1 MTMEDTK
8 TPDLFAPDGGDEAAP
23 IEEHASHAYLGY
35 AVSTVKSRALPEVA
49 DGLKPV
55 QRRILYAM
63 GEANA
68 AGFAKCA
75 RYVGEVLG
83 KYHPH
88 GDSSTYEALVHLAQ
102 PFSMRYPLIDGQ
114 GNFGSRD
121 GDAPAA
127 YRYTEA
133 RLSRFSELVLSEIRE
148 GTVDFIRNYDGKFE
162 EPVLLPARLPFG
174 LLNGSFGIPVG
185 FSTRIPS
192 HNLKEVAAAA
202 AHVIRHPRAKLEDV
216 LERTPGPDFPGGGQL
231 ISPPEEIRQAYETG
245 RGSLVLRCKWET
257 EQLAR
262 GQWRIVV
269 TELPH
274 GVSVRQV
281 VEEIE
286 GLANPRPGLGK
297 KELTQEQKRL
307 KQFILDQVEAVRDE
321 SDRKSKLRLVI
332 EPRSSRQNPD
342 EMMAALLVHT
352 ALETRYAVNLTWLG
366 LDGLPETKG
375 IVEVLREWGE
385 FRVAT
390 VRRRTQFRL
399 DRCKERLHIVEGRLK
414 AYAKIDE
421 IIKLIRAS
429 EDQAEAKQKLKERFK
444 FTERQAEDIVNLRLG
459 QLTRL
464 DGAKLNEE
472 CKALEVERKGLKL
485 LLGDDKE
492 LKKLVISELHED
504 AKKYGDDRR
513 TLIKTA
519 ERAQLEV
526 SVLEEPV
533 TVILSQ
539 KGWIRARSG
548 HGADLSTLT
557 FKDGDALLQTLECKT
572 TDPVIVLA
580 ASGKTFTVDAA
591 ALPSGRGDGAPVNTL
606 VNSSSD
612 DIVWMA
618 SGAPGQPLLM
628 SSSAGLGFVCKLG
641 DLVTKTRQGK
651 DFMKVDEGAQARP
664 PVKFPEGKFVA
675 ALFSDSRL
683 LVFPLDEVPGRPNG
697 GGGGQLLSLPEG
709 ISLVSL
715 AVTDGKSLVVSGIKR
730 KNRAVATPDQKQLAE
745 HIGRRAQRGRLA
757 DVGFRPDR
765 VGEEMRLLI
774 PALFFLSSCA
784 TAPAGGLGR
793 IE

>member
-1 MTMEDTK
+1 MDDTQ
-8 TPDLFAPDGGDEAAP
+8 TLDLFAPDGGDDAAP
-23 IEEHASHAYLGY
+23 IEQHASQAYLGY
-35 AVSTVKSRALPEVA
+35 AVSTVKSRALPEIA

-63 GEANA
+63 GDTPGGAQS
-68 AGFAKCA
+68 FSKCA

-121 GDAPAA
+121 GDAAAA

-133 RLSRFSELVLSEIRE
+133 RLSRYAELLLSEIAE
-148 GTVDFIRNYDGKFE
+148 GTVDFARNYDGKFE

-216 LERTPGPDFPGGGQL
+216 LEHLPGPDFPGGGQI

-245 RGSLVLRCKWET
+245 RGSLLVRCKWER

-269 TELPH
+269 SELPQ
-274 GVSVRQV
+274 GVSVKQV
-281 VEEIE
+281 MEEIE
-286 GLANPRPGLGK
+286 GLANPRPGLGR
-297 KELTQEQKRL
+297 KEVTQEQKRL
-307 KQFILDQVEAVRDE
+307 KQFILDQVEGVRDE

-332 EPRSSRQNPD
+332 EPRSSRINPE
-342 EMMAALLVHT
+342 EMIAALLVHT
-352 ALETRYAVNLTWLG
+352 SMETRYAVNLTWLG

-385 FRVAT
+385 FRAAT

-399 DRCKERLHIVEGRLK
+399 DRVEERLEIVDGRLA
-414 AYAKIDE
+414 AYARIDD

-429 EDQAEAKQKLKERFK
+429 EDQAEARAALQKRFR
-444 FTERQAEDIVNLRLG
+444 FTEKQSEDIVNLRLG
-459 QLTRL
+459 QLTKL
-464 DGAKLNEE
+464 DGIKLNEE
-472 CKALEVERKGLKL
+472 KKALGSERKDLKK

-492 LKKLVISELHED
+492 LKKLVISELQED
-504 AKKYGDDRR
+504 AKKYGDARR
-513 TLIKTA
+513 TLIRA
-519 ERAQLEV
+519 EGRAVVERTV
-526 SVLEEPV
+526 VEEPI

-539 KGWIRARSG
+539 KGWIRARTG
-548 HGADLSTLT
+548 HALDLSSLS

-580 ASGKTFTVDAA
+580 ASGKSFTLDAA
-591 ALPSGRGDGAPVNTL
+591 AIPAGRGDGAPVNTL

-612 DIVWMA
+612 DIVWMR
-618 SGAPGQPLLM
+618 SGDLNQQLLM
-628 SSSAGLGFVCKLG
+628 TSSAGLGFLCKLG

-651 DFMKVDEGAQARP
+651 DFMKVDQGARARP
-664 PVKFPEGKFVA
+664 PALVGFSQVA
-675 ALFSDSRL
+675 ALSSDARL
-683 LVFPLDEVPGRPNG
+683 LVFPLEEIPVRPNG
-697 GGGGQLLSLPEG
+697 GVGVQLIALPEN
-709 ISLVSL
+709 LTL
-715 AVTDGKSLVVSGIKR
+715 AGVATTDGKSLVVSGIRR
-730 KNRAVATPDQKQLAE
+730 KNRALETLNPKQLAE
-745 HIGRRAQRGRLA
+745 HLGKRAQRGKLPE
-757 DVGFRPDR
+757 VGFKPDR
-765 VGEEMRLLI
+765 LGE
-774 PALFFLSSCA
+774 
-784 TAPAGGLGR
+784 
-793 IE
+793 

>member
-8 TPDLFAPDGGDEAAP
+8 TLDLFGPDGGDEAAP

-35 AVSTVKSRALPEVA
+35 AVSTVKSRALPEIA

-55 QRRILYAM
+55 QRRILFAM
-63 GEANA
+63 DGSTS
-68 AGFAKCA
+68 FSKCA
-75 RYVGEVLG
+75 RFVGEVLG

-121 GDAPAA
+121 GDSAAA

-133 RLSRFSELVLSEIRE
+133 KLSRYAELLLAEIGE
-148 GTVDFIRNYDGKFE
+148 GTVDFQKNYDGKFD

-192 HNLKEVAAAA
+192 HNLKEVAEAAA
-202 AHVIRHPRAKLEDV
+202 YVIRHPKASVDDV
-216 LERTPGPDFPGGGQL
+216 LERLPGPDFPGGGQL

-262 GQWRIVV
+262 GQWRIVIS
-269 TELPH
+269 ELPH
-274 GVSVRQV
+274 GVSVKQV
-281 VEEIE
+281 TEEIE
-286 GLANPRPGLGK
+286 ALANPKPGFGK
-297 KELTQEQKRL
+297 KEVGQEQKRM
-307 KQFILDQVEAVRDE
+307 KQFILDQIDQGGVRDE

-332 EPRSSRQNPD
+332 EPRSSRQNAD
-342 EMMAALLVHT
+342 ELMAMLLVHT
-352 ALETRYAVNLTWLG
+352 SLESRYAVNLTWLG

-399 DRCKERLHIVEGRLK
+399 DKCEERLHIVQGRLN
-414 AYAKIDE
+414 AYARIDE

-429 EDQAEAKQKLKERFK
+429 EDQTEAKQKLREKFR

-464 DGAKLNEE
+464 DGVKLNDER
-472 CKALEVERKGLKL
+472 KALEGERKGLKL

-492 LKKLVISELHED
+492 LKKLVVSELQED
-504 AKKYGDDRR
+504 AKKYGDERR
-513 TLIKTA
+513 TLIKTE

-548 HGADLSTLT
+548 HGVDLSTLT

-572 TDPVIVLA
+572 TDSVIVLA

-591 ALPSGRGDGAPVNTL
+591 AIPSGRGDGAPVNTL

-612 DIVWMA
+612 DIVWVGF
-618 SGAPGQPLLM
+618 GAPGQPLLM

-651 DFMKVDEGAQARP
+651 DFMKVDEGARARP
-664 PVKFPEGKFVA
+664 PVKFSEGKFVA
-675 ALFSDSRL
+675 ALSSDARL
-683 LVFPLDEVPGRPNG
+683 LVFPLEEVPERPNG
-697 GGGGQLLSLPEG
+697 GVGVQLLSLPEG
-709 ISLVSL
+709 ISLTSL

-730 KNRAVATPDQKQLAE
+730 KNRAAATLDQKQLAE

-765 VGEEMRLLI
+765 LGE
-774 PALFFLSSCA
+774 
-784 TAPAGGLGR
+784 
-793 IE
+793 

>member
-1 MTMEDTK
+1 MEDTK

-63 GEANA
+63 GEASA

-133 RLSRFSELVLSEIRE
+133 RLSGYAGLMLAEIGE
-148 GTVDFIRNYDGKFE
+148 GTVDFVKNYDGKFE
-162 EPVLLPARLPFG
+162 EPLLLPARLPFG

-202 AHVIRHPRAKLEDV
+202 AHIIKHPRAKIEDV
-216 LERTPGPDFPGGGQL
+216 LEHLPGPDFPGGGQI
-231 ISPPEEIRQAYETG
+231 ISPAEEIRQAYETG
-245 RGSLVLRCKWET
+245 RGSLLLRCKWER
-257 EQLAR
+257 ENLAR

-281 VEEIE
+281 MEEIE
-286 GLANPRPGLGK
+286 GLANPKPGFGK
-297 KELTQEQKRL
+297 KEVTQEQKRL
-307 KQFILDQVEAVRDE
+307 KQFILDQVEGVRDE

-332 EPRSSRQNPD
+332 EPRTSRQVPE

-352 ALETRYAVNLTWLG
+352 SLESRYAVNLTWLG

-399 DRCKERLHIVEGRLK
+399 DRCEERLHIVEGRLK

-464 DGAKLNEE
+464 DGTKLNEE
-472 CKALEVERKGLKL
+472 RKALEVERKGLKL
-485 LLGDDKE
+485 LLGDEKE
-492 LKKLVISELHED
+492 LKKLVIAELQED

-519 ERAQLEV
+519 GRAQLEV

-548 HGADLSTLT
+548 HGVDLSTLT

-591 ALPSGRGDGAPVNTL
+591 AIPSGRGDGAPVNTL

-618 SGAPGQPLLM
+618 SGAPGQPLLV

-664 PVKFPEGKFVA
+664 PVKFSEGKFVA
-675 ALFSDSRL
+675 ALSSDSRL
-683 LVFPLDEVPGRPNG
+683 LVFPLDEVPERPDG
-697 GGGGQLLSLPEG
+697 GVGVQLLSLPEG

-730 KNRAVATPDQKQLAE
+730 KNRAVATLDQKQLAE
-745 HIGRRAQRGRLA
+745 HIGRRAQRGRAA
-757 DVGFRPDR
+757 DGRLRPAKGG
-765 VGEEMRLLI
+765 GEMGCLI
-774 PALFFLSSCA
+774 
-784 TAPAGGLGR
+784 
-793 IE
+793 